1 MATNNVSDV
10 VSGSI
15 DGEYPVAGVDND
27 TQGFRDNFSI
37 IKDNFVITKEEI
49 TDLYQRT
56 PKLDEENNFDG
67 SVITQAS
74 MKANTETVYTPGTFS
89 QSSAVVDFTNGHY
102 QIIKVNTPDSIELV
116 LEGWPQVDDQVAKL
130 RVQIEQIVNDI
141 DLSVDDLQIGEIYVI
156 TFAGNTDFTLIGSDD
171 NNIGTVF
178 VATGPGTGTGKV
190 KPYNPVVVNWRTE
203 GGTIV
208 IDSNNNWPNSS
219 NEPEITIGQQKTII
233 DFWSPDKGTT
243 IFAHYIGTFV

>member
-37 IKDNFVITKEEI
+37 IKDNFEIAKTEI

-74 MKANTETVYTPGTFS
+74 FKANTETVYTPGTFS
-89 QSSAVVDFTNGHY
+89 QPTAIVDFTNGHY
-102 QIIKVNTPDSIELV
+102 QIVKINTPDSIELV

-130 RVQIEQIVNDI
+130 RVQIEQIVNDPA
-141 DLSVDDLQIGEIYVI
+141 DD
-156 TFAGNTDFTLIGSDD
+156 
-171 NNIGTVF
+171 
-178 VATGPGTGTGKV
+178 
-190 KPYNPVVVNWRTE
+190 PVVVNWTTE

-219 NEPEITIGQQKTII
+219 NESEITIGQQKTII

-243 IFAHYIGTFV
+243 IFAHYVGTFV